1 MNEKATNED
10 YELILDFVKHAM
22 QEAKSY
28 PLTDDGETDIP
39 WLDFR
44 DWVAGKY
51 ASAFCENLN
60 GAVESFSYT
69 PGERGTMTFPNEIFN
84 SLRGMTIWGSMS
96 MLCLLLVYIHFNTIT
111 SSFLSPFVAC
121 LRH

>member
-10 YELILDFVKHAM
+10 YELIFDFVKHAM

-28 PLTDDGETDIP
+28 PLTDDGETDIS

-51 ASAFCENLN
+51 ASAICVNLN
-60 GAVESFSYT
+60 VVVEEVT
-69 PGERGTMTFPNEIFN
+69 QND
-84 SLRGMTIWGSMS
+84 
-96 MLCLLLVYIHFNTIT
+96 
-111 SSFLSPFVAC
+111 
-121 LRH
+121 

>member
-1 MNEKATNED
+1 MSDVKNLYTLKKPVSIED

-51 ASAFCENLN
+51 ASAICVNLN
-60 GAVESFSYT
+60 VAVEEVT
-69 PGERGTMTFPNEIFN
+69 QND
-84 SLRGMTIWGSMS
+84 
-96 MLCLLLVYIHFNTIT
+96 
-111 SSFLSPFVAC
+111 
-121 LRH
+121 